1 MANVKVTLMD
11 DKPIKVTDADFDKV
25 IKGKPLVIVD
35 FWAEW
40 CAPCRAVGPIVEDL
54 AKKYAGQVTFAKLNT
69 DENPEVPQRYMVMGI
84 PTLLFFKGG
93 KLVDQVVGAMP
104 RAPLE
109 ERVKKQL
116 ACRQLEI
123 PPKSFD
129 EFDGQPHL
137 DAVRQA

>member
-1 MANVKVTLMD
+1 MD

-25 IKGKPLVIVD
+25 IKEKPLVIVD

-40 CAPCRAVGPIVEDL
+40 CAPCRAIAPIVEDL
-54 AKKYAGQVTFAKLNT
+54 AKKYAGKVTFAKLNT

-93 KLVDQVVGAMP
+93 KLVDQVIGAMP
-104 RAPLE
+104 RAPFE

-116 ACRQLEI
+116 A
-123 PPKSFD
+123 
-129 EFDGQPHL
+129 
-137 DAVRQA
+137 

>member
-1 MANVKVTLMD
+1 VSVPRLAQTVVRGTLNSTAPYGECPVTLME
-11 DKPIKVTDADFDKV
+11 DKPIKVTDADFDQV
-25 IKGKPLVIVD
+25 IKEKPLVIVD

-40 CAPCRAVGPIVEDL
+40 CVPCRAIAPIVEDL
-54 AKKYAGQVTFAKLNT
+54 AKKYAGKVTFAKLNT

-104 RAPLE
+104 RAPFE

-116 ACRQLEI
+116 A
-123 PPKSFD
+123 
-129 EFDGQPHL
+129 
-137 DAVRQA
+137 

>member
-1 MANVKVTLMD
+1 MAKRPVTLME

-25 IKGKPLVIVD
+25 IKEKPLVIVD

-40 CAPCRAVGPIVEDL
+40 CAPCRAIAPIVEDL

-69 DENPEVPQRYMVMGI
+69 DENPEVPQLYMVMGI

-104 RAPLE
+104 RAPFE

-116 ACRQLEI
+116 A
-123 PPKSFD
+123 
-129 EFDGQPHL
+129 
-137 DAVRQA
+137 